1 MVGLDRVNEIR
12 SRVQANIEVLWV
24 HDHVLDGATDTVHG
38 ACDDPHPH
46 ASDRLDLRDLTGLDF
61 LVPRIHHLVR
71 LWEVHPK
78 LEAAHAMPVDFR
90 HLLVDDPAPGCHPL
104 DVAGADDPLVPEAV
118 LVLHSAVQHVRDRF
132 DPAVRMPREASH
144 IFSRVLRPEIVEEKK
159 RVEARH
165 LRGAEGP
172 MQMHACTFDRRAS
185 RQDLFDAARSR
196 RGSGVV
202 LGHSSLL
209 VRRFPLKLAPR
220 FASWTFV
227 RIVDDHGGTPAWS
240 SPRGSHFSGSLSPSP
255 PRGSSGP
262 FESTVS
268 SSRRFLIW
276 TCIGM

>member
-90 HLLVDDPAPGCHPL
+90 HLLLDDPAPGCHPL
-104 DVAGADDPLVPEAV
+104 VVAG
-118 LVLHSAVQHVRDRF
+118 HGN
-132 DPAVRMPREASH
+132 
-144 IFSRVLRPEIVEEKK
+144 I
-159 RVEARH
+159 
-165 LRGAEGP
+165 
-172 MQMHACTFDRRAS
+172 
-185 RQDLFDAARSR
+185 
-196 RGSGVV
+196 
-202 LGHSSLL
+202 LL

-220 FASWTFV
+220 FANWTSV
-227 RIVDDHGGTPAWS
+227 QIVADHGGTPAWS
-240 SPRGSHFSGSLSPSP
+240 SPRRLHFSGSASSSP
-255 PRGSSGP
+255 PKGSSGP
-262 FESTVS
+262 LGRQLARADGF
-268 SSRRFLIW
+268 
-276 TCIGM
+276 